1 MATGA
6 SDYILKEADFI
17 IMCLLAV
24 STAFSFTWAFI
35 GALRKKRGYYYN
47 LITICLAGFMIS
59 KIFEVLYFIADGN
72 VYLFSTGDF
81 GASSTLLFFVF
92 ANSYFLSKLV
102 DSTKPVSKPRK
113 LIPYIVPAVYIVS
126 YLILLFSDLGYKIM
140 AIPTLLL
147 FTGLPCGYQA
157 LKYSVMPDIK
167 NGFISAMRPLNITFT
182 VISLITMISQLL
194 WIPED
199 FYTITTYIITAVGC
213 LAYACAGPLL
223 ERGSSKWTT

>member
-1 MATGA
+1 MVT
-6 SDYILKEADFI
+6 SDFVMGKADFI
-17 IMCLLAV
+17 IMCLLAA
-24 STAFSFTWAFI
+24 STTFSFAWAFI
-35 GALRKKRGYYYN
+35 GALKKKRGYYYN

-81 GASSTLLFFVF
+81 GAASTMLFFVF

-102 DSTKPVSKPRK
+102 DDSKPVGKARK
-113 LIPYIVPAVYIVS
+113 RIPYIVPIIYLASYIM
-126 YLILLFSDLGYKIM
+126 LLFSDLGYKIM

-147 FTGLPCGYQA
+147 LTGLPCGYQA

-167 NGFISAMRPLNITFT
+167 DGFISAMRPLNITFT
-182 VISLITMISQLL
+182 VISLITMIGQLL
-194 WIPED
+194 WIPDD
-199 FYTITTYIITAVGC
+199 FYTPVTYVITAIGC

-223 ERGSSKWTT
+223 ERGSAKWIA

>member
-1 MATGA
+1 MDT
-6 SDYILKEADFI
+6 SDLIMGKADFI
-17 IMCLLAV
+17 IMCLLAI
-24 STAFSFTWAFI
+24 STTFSFAWAFI
-35 GALRKKRGYYYN
+35 GALKKKRGYYYN

-72 VYLFSTGDF
+72 VYLFSAGDF
-81 GASSTLLFFVF
+81 GASSTMLFFVF

-102 DSTKPVSKPRK
+102 DDSKPVSGIRK
-113 LIPYIVPAVYIVS
+113 TIPHIVPVIYIIS
-126 YLILLFSDLGYKIM
+126 YLFLLFSHLGFKVM

-167 NGFISAMRPLNITFT
+167 DGFISAMRPLNITFT
-182 VISLITMISQLL
+182 VISLITMIGQLL
-194 WIPED
+194 WIPDD
-199 FYTITTYIITAVGC
+199 FYSFTTYAITAVGC

-223 ERGSSKWTT
+223 ERGSAKWTM